1 MAHIIVLELG
11 HPIAAFWRARLTQ
24 RTETRAPK
32 GITSL

>member
-1 MAHIIVLELG
+1 MAHIIVSELG
-11 HPIAAFWRARLTQ
+11 HPIAEFWRVRVTQ